1 MTRESALARGRVA
14 ALAGMVDTCTIQ
26 HKTGSSTDQ
35 ETGQVTPTYSTLYSG
50 QCRFQVA
57 GPSASPTDVGQDQV
71 YISQTILQL
80 PITVTG
86 VANEDVVTCTSSAND
101 PDLVNR
107 VFTVKGILRKTHATS
122 RRIELQEVAY

>member
-1 MTRESALARGRVA
+1 MSRDTVLARGRAA
-14 ALAGMVDTCTIQ
+14 ALQGMVDACTIQ
-26 HKTGSSTDQ
+26 HQTGSSTDQ
-35 ETGQVTPTYSTLYSG
+35 ETGQVTPAYSTLYSG

-80 PITVTG
+80 PITVAG
-86 VANEDVVTCTSSAND
+86 VANEDVVTCTASVND